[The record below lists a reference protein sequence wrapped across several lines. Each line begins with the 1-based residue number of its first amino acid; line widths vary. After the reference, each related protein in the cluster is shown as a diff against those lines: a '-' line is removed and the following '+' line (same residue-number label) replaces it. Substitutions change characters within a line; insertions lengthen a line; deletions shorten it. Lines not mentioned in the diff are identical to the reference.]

1 VIEYRNRIL
10 ESTLRDFR
18 IDRKKAESELRGT
31 TLRVYWELFRKNR
44 PLGVRE
50 VQRSLK
56 LSSPSTSLY
65 HLEKIRELEVQRSL
79 KLSSPSTSL
88 YHLEK
93 IRELGVA
100 EKNHHGHYSI
110 SSEIKVGNLRQ
121 FVRFGRLILPRYLFY
136 AAFFWSAL
144 IFYLIESLIANVQIN
159 PIALVFVICAIAVT
173 TYEASRT
180 WRERLF

>member
-1 VIEYRNRIL
+1 MKD
-10 ESTLRDFR
+10 SK
-18 IDRKKAESELRGT
+18 IDHKKAESELRGT

-65 HLEKIRELEVQRSL
+65 HLEKIREL
-79 KLSSPSTSL
+79 
-88 YHLEK
+88 
-93 IRELGVA
+93 GVA
-100 EKNHHGHYSI
+100 EKNHHGQYFI

-121 FVRFGRLILPRYLFY
+121 FVRFGRLILPRYIFY

-144 IFYLIESLIANVQIN
+144 FFYLIETSLISNVQTN
-159 PIALVFVICAIAVT
+159 LTAVGFVICAIIVT
-173 TYEASRT
+173 TYEALRT

>member
-1 VIEYRNRIL
+1 L
-10 ESTLRDFR
+10 ENTLRDFS

-65 HLEKIRELEVQRSL
+65 HLEKIREL
-79 KLSSPSTSL
+79 
-88 YHLEK
+88 
-93 IRELGVA
+93 GVA
-100 EKNHHGHYSI
+100 EKNQYGQYLI
-110 SSEIKVGNLRQ
+110 ASEIKVGNLRQ

-144 IFYLIESLIANVQIN
+144 FFYLVESLIVNIQIN
-159 PIALVFVICAIAVT
+159 LTAVVFVICGIAVT
-173 TYEASRT
+173 TFEALRT

>member
-10 ESTLRDFR
+10 ESILRDFG

-65 HLEKIRELEVQRSL
+65 HLEKIREL
-79 KLSSPSTSL
+79 
-88 YHLEK
+88 
-93 IRELGVA
+93 GVA
-100 EKNHHGHYSI
+100 EKNHHGQYSI

-144 IFYLIESLIANVQIN
+144 FFYLIESSLANVQTN
-159 PIALVFVICAIAVT
+159 LTAVVFVICAIAIT

>member
-10 ESTLRDFR
+10 ENTLKELK

-31 TLRVYWELFRKNR
+31 TLRVYWELFKKNR

-50 VQRSLK
+50 VQRSL
-56 LSSPSTSLY
+56 
-65 HLEKIRELEVQRSL
+65 R
-79 KLSSPSTSL
+79 LSSPSTSL

-100 EKNHHGHYSI
+100 EKNRHGQYSL

-121 FVRFGRLILPRYLFY
+121 FVRFGRLILPRYIFY

-144 IFYLIESLIANVQIN
+144 FFYLIESLIANVQTN
-159 PIALVFVICAIAVT
+159 FTAVAFVICAIVVT